1 MNLQNVG
8 KREVLGFPEFL
19 KKVHDDKFKPFSPE
33 NQTAQPEK
41 TGLSPIKRQ
50 PAYDYAGYADSVFA
64 HQSKVDVPGIRLN
77 LDKGFAD
84 AFPAGSAYT
93 GQGASVSVKESSEN
107 SFIVKLGDFLAD

>member
-8 KREVLGFPEFL
+8 KREVLDFPEFL
-19 KKVHDDKFKPFSPE
+19 KKVHDDKFKPFIPE
-33 NQTAQPEK
+33 NQVPQPGK
-41 TGLSPIKRQ
+41 TGLSKITRQ

-77 LDKGFAD
+77 LGKGFAD

-93 GQGASVSVKESSEN
+93 GGGSVVKESNEN
-107 SFIVKLGDFLAD
+107 SFVVKLSDFVFE